1 MSGGPN
7 PHAPLAAQS
16 FNIAIAGST
25 MTVTFGNGTV
35 KQFDC
40 ETGKELNGDKKE

>member
-7 PHAPLAAQS
+7 PHGPLAAQT
-16 FNIAIAGST
+16 FKIEVAGSI

-35 KQFDC
+35 KKFDC
-40 ETGKELNGDKKE
+40 ETGDEIKE